1 MKDRK
6 NKSIFDFSTGT
17 SKELDKTPMN
27 SEMAYQSPL
36 GTMELRNGALNYEL
50 NKGDIV
56 LFKGNSSTKKTHLL
70 STYWLKSKESFN
82 NFYKFP

>member
-6 NKSIFDFSTGT
+6 NKSIFDFSAGT
-17 SKELDKTPMN
+17 SSRRGELGKTPMN
-27 SEMAYQSPL
+27 SEMV
-36 GTMELRNGALNYEL
+36 ELRNGALNYEL

>member
-17 SKELDKTPMN
+17 SKELGKTPMN
-27 SEMAYQSPL
+27 SEMAYSAQP
-36 GTMELRNGALNYEL
+36 MELRNGALNYEL
-50 NKGDIV
+50 SKGDIV